1 MENISDINT
10 VQDLL
15 KANEEV
21 NEDSISDTICK
32 EIFNHEPAV
41 GLEVVKKVLVEL
53 AQFHVDVAN
62 NKIDEKDESTPGWIK
77 DATVLRIVSDMIE
90 EVDLWYNKYSVTH
103 LYHYD
108 SH

>member
-15 KANEEV
+15 KANE
-21 NEDSISDTICK
+21 DSPADTICK
-32 EIFNHEPAV
+32 EIFTHDPAV

-53 AQFHVDVAN
+53 TQFHVDVAN

-90 EVDLWYNKYSVTH
+90 EVDL
-103 LYHYD
+103 
-108 SH
+108 

>member
-21 NEDSISDTICK
+21 QEDSISDTICK
-32 EIFNHEPAV
+32 EIFNHEPEV

-62 NKIDEKDESTPGWIK
+62 NKIDEKEDENTPGWIK

-90 EVDLWYNKYSVTH
+90 EVDL
-103 LYHYD
+103 
-108 SH
+108 